1 MLLKGLEH
9 LILNNQDET
18 CLLLNFPKPM
28 CNHQTAYQEMALEG
42 PLEKPNLVMQIGAIV
57 CH

>member
-1 MLLKGLEH
+1 MLLKELVH

-18 CLLLNFPKPM
+18 SLLQNFPKRM
-28 CNHQTAYQEMALEG
+28 CNHQTAWQEMSLEG

>member
-1 MLLKGLEH
+1 MS
-9 LILNNQDET
+9 
-18 CLLLNFPKPM
+18 
-28 CNHQTAYQEMALEG
+28 LEG